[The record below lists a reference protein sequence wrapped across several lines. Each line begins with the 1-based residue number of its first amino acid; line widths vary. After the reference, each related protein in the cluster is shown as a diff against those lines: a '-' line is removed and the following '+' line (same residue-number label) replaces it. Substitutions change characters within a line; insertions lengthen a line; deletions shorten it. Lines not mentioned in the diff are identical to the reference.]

1 MAARNA
7 NPSMRRSY
15 EKIGDC
21 GQSVVLTVLI
31 ILLISLFILLLLLS
45 IYSFIY
51 VFTKVKYTG
60 TKHYNSSFLD
70 IGEQDPDEATN
81 SVVQNLVP
89 GTRYNFEVNSVSVC
103 GESQPTA
110 AEVTTKMSGKQTVD

>member
-7 NPSMRRSY
+7 NPSMRRSS

-21 GQSVVLTVLI
+21 GQSVVLIVLI

-81 SVVQNLVP
+81 SVVENLVP

-103 GESQPTA
+103 GESTPTA

>member
-1 MAARNA
+1 MAARKA
-7 NPSMRRSY
+7 NPSMRRSF

-21 GQSVVLTVLI
+21 GQSVVLIVLI

-70 IGEQDPDEATN
+70 IGEQDPNEATN
-81 SVVQNLVP
+81 SVVENLVP

>member
-15 EKIGDC
+15 KKIGDC
-21 GQSVVLTVLI
+21 GQSVVLIVLI

-81 SVVQNLVP
+81 SVVENLVP

>member
-7 NPSMRRSY
+7 NPSLRRSY
-15 EKIGDC
+15 VKIGDC
-21 GQSVVLTVLI
+21 GQSVVLIVLI

-81 SVVQNLVP
+81 SVVENLVP

>member
-1 MAARNA
+1 MAARKA
-7 NPSMRRSY
+7 NPSMRRSF

-21 GQSVVLTVLI
+21 GQSVVLIVLI

-81 SVVQNLVP
+81 SVVENLVP